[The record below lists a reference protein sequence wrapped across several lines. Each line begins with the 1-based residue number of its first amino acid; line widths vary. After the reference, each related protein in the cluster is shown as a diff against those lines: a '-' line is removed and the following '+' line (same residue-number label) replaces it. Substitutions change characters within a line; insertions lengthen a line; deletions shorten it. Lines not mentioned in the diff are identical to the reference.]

1 MNDTHVTT
9 YAIGSGGMRVSE
21 AHATQ
26 VAGSDRAMRAERSR
40 SLAGRLAR
48 RPILPVLVVAV
59 LTIVG
64 TALRLAVARE
74 AVFGDELS
82 SFWIVSTHGLGG
94 VISVVH
100 SNAEITP
107 PLYFILSWLTT
118 RIDATPELLRAPS
131 LLAGVAAI
139 PLTFLLGLRAV
150 GLRAALVAAALT
162 ALAPFMIF
170 YSAEGRAYGV
180 VIVLALLSTL
190 AMLAAIE
197 DGRARWWVAYGACSC
212 AAVYTHYTVV
222 FALAAQL
229 LWLIWSHPEAR
240 KPALLANAG
249 AIVAFLPWLSGVI
262 NDFTSPT
269 TDILSALQPLNAHS
283 VRVALEHWSIGY
295 PYAFSTTQLRDLPG
309 VPALVLLALGLA
321 VAVTGVLAQRPR
333 EHLRF
338 RLGRLDRRLV
348 LILVL
353 AIATPVGE
361 ALVSAVGTNLFG
373 TRNLAVSWPAF
384 AVSLAALLV
393 AAGRRLG
400 LVAAMLVIG
409 AFALG
414 AVKMLEPRFQ
424 RPDSEAVA
432 TVIDRHAAS
441 GDVVVDAVVFG
452 VSPGPLSGL
461 DVALDRPHRVFR
473 IGAPQQRDR
482 PFGADDRIIPAREVL
497 RRAGAAA
504 RRQRLF
510 VVLPDPGTRAGLSA
524 IAAELADELPT
535 GYRHA
540 ETRRYP
546 GVIGLALL
554 VYADR
559 ASSRG

>member
-1 MNDTHVTT
+1 
-9 YAIGSGGMRVSE
+9 MRVSE

-26 VAGSDRAMRAERSR
+26 VVGSGRAMRADRTR

-48 RPILPVLVVAV
+48 QPVLPVLVVAV

-82 SFWIVSTHGLGG
+82 TFWIVSTHGLGG
-94 VISVVH
+94 VVSVVH

-118 RIDATPELLRAPS
+118 RVDTTPELLRAPS
-131 LLAGVAAI
+131 LLAGVATI
-139 PLTFLLGLRAV
+139 PLTFLLGLCTV

-162 ALAPFMIF
+162 AMAPFMIF

-212 AAVYTHYTVV
+212 VAVYTHYTVV
-222 FALAAQL
+222 FALGAQL

-249 AIVAFLPWLSGVI
+249 AIVAFLPWLSGVL

-309 VPALVLLALGLA
+309 VAALVLLALGLA
-321 VAVTGVLAQRPR
+321 VAVTGLLAHHLR
-333 EHLRF
+333 EHPRS

-361 ALVSAVGTNLFG
+361 TLVSAVGTNLFG

-384 AVSLAALLV
+384 ALSLAALLV

-400 LVAAMLVIG
+400 LVAAVLVIG

-441 GDVVVDAVVFG
+441 GDVVVDGVIFG

-461 DVALDRPHRVFR
+461 DVALDRRHRVFR
-473 IGAPQQRDR
+473 IGAPQERDR
-482 PFGADDRIIPAREVL
+482 PFRGDDRIIPAKEVL
-497 RRAGAAA
+497 RRAAAA
-504 RRQRLF
+504 SRGQRLF

-524 IAAELADELPT
+524 IAAALADQLPT
-535 GYRHA
+535 GHRHT
-540 ETRRYP
+540 ETRTYP
-546 GVIGLALL
+546 GIIGLALL